1 MNKSEW
7 IALGALFVSLIG
19 LIPQFKQAF
28 GISNTVKKKKK
39 KSKKHK
45 IANNKISNLNVELE
59 SKNEDVEIMSPMMR
73 ILLLVIFAFAS
84 FLIEIIIFTGIA
96 SIFGVAF
103 NLSTMALVWK
113 IIFYSLF
120 LVPGAFLFLAFL
132 AFIENTE
139 D

>member
-7 IALGALFVSLIG
+7 IALGALLVSLIG

-28 GISNTVKKKKK
+28 SISKTDKKK
-39 KSKKHK
+39 KSKKYK
-45 IANNKISNLNVELE
+45 KVNIEDSISNINLE
-59 SKNEDVEIMSPMMR
+59 SKNEEKEEMSPMMR

-84 FLIEIIIFTGIA
+84 FLIEIIFFSGIA
-96 SIFGVAF
+96 SIMGVDV
-103 NLSTMALVWK
+103 NLSTMTIVWK

-120 LVPGAFLFLAFL
+120 LIPGTFLFLAFL
-132 AFIENTE
+132 AFIANTE